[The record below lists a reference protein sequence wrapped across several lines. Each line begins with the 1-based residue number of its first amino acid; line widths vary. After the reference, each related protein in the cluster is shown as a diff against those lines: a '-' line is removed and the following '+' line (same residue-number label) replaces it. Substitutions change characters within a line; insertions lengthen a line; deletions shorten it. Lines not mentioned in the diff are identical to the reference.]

1 MEASPIGRTK
11 THKEHLERNALGLSE
26 IVMTGLAQ
34 MAPAFSVIFTAALI
48 ANVAG
53 SSVPLVFIL
62 AMVAIAATGNSL
74 AQFSRVWPSSGSF
87 VTFISRAIGPRVG
100 LSVAVTAL
108 VGYIVAFAGVY
119 LFVGSYITGEMIKSD
134 ARGLP
139 QIMTIL
145 FGVFVTV
152 PVILGV
158 RIGIRVAI
166 IVYAFEV
173 AILLTFII
181 AVFVQG
187 GDHGLSSTPF
197 TFSGAGLK
205 GVALGF
211 ALAVLAF
218 VGFEAPAPLAEE
230 SQNPRRNV
238 PLAIMIGIFFT
249 GALYIAG
256 AYAGVTAFS
265 NASAFAGDS
274 APFTTAAKQF
284 ISPIAVLVTWLLLT
298 SVTGSYLGANT
309 ETARVI
315 FSGAREG
322 LWSRHL
328 ARVHPRF
335 KTPWLAVLAFVAP
348 SVALGVAATAFT
360 DIGTASG
367 FLATYGTLGIIFMYV
382 MTNFALVVFWIRER
396 KAGTTRHVITR
407 LVVPLVGIAT
417 MALPYWSTFQ
427 PGQASPYDKLPWLF
441 PLLIALGVVYTVVL
455 QMTKPGLVDRAGTI
469 VMGEYLPRGELMES
483 DRRATPGR
491 AAEPGAVT

>member
-1 MEASPIGRTK
+1 MEARSATMATER
-11 THKEHLERNALGLSE
+11 LERNALGLPE

-34 MAPAFSVIFTAALI
+34 MAPAFSVMFTAALI
-48 ANVAG
+48 ASVAG
-53 SSVPLVFIL
+53 ASVPLVFLL
-62 AMVAIAATGNSL
+62 AMVAIAATGNAL
-74 AQFSRVWPSSGSF
+74 AQFSRIWPSSGSF
-87 VTFISRAIGPRVG
+87 ITFISRAIGPRVG
-100 LSVAVTAL
+100 LSVSVTAL

-119 LFVGSYITGEMIKSD
+119 LFVGSYIAGEMIKSD

-139 QIMTIL
+139 QLMTIL
-145 FGVFVTV
+145 FGIFVTV

-158 RIGIRVAI
+158 RVGIRAAI

-173 AILLTFII
+173 AILLAFII
-181 AVFVQG
+181 AVLVQG
-187 GDHGLSSTPF
+187 GDHGLSATPF

-230 SQNPRRNV
+230 SENPRRNV
-238 PLAIMIGIFFT
+238 PLAIMIGIFLT
-249 GALYIAG
+249 GTLYVAG
-256 AYAGVTAFS
+256 AYAGVMAFPD
-265 NASAFAGDS
+265 AAAFAGDG
-274 APFTTAAKQF
+274 APFTTAAKEF
-284 ISPIAVLVTWLLLT
+284 ISPIGVLVTWLLLT

-335 KTPWLAVLAFVAP
+335 KTPWLAVIAFVAP
-348 SVALGVAATAFT
+348 SVALGVLATAFT
-360 DIGTASG
+360 DLGTASG

-382 MTNFALVVFWIRER
+382 MTNFALTVLWVRER
-396 KAGTTRHVITR
+396 RAGRTRPVLTW
-407 LVVPLVGIAT
+407 LVVPIVGISA

-427 PGQASPYDKLPWLF
+427 PGQPSPYDKLPWLF
-441 PLLIALGVVYTVVL
+441 PLLIALGILYTVFL
-455 QMTKPGLVDRAGTI
+455 QMTKPHLVQRAGTI
-469 VMGEYLPRGELMES
+469 VMGDYLPAGELLENARRPPTES
-483 DRRATPGR
+483 AATPGGV
-491 AAEPGAVT
+491 A

>member
-1 MEASPIGRTK
+1 MEARPVTSATER
-11 THKEHLERNALGLSE
+11 LERNALGLPE

-34 MAPAFSVIFTAALI
+34 MAPAFSVMFTAALI
-48 ANVAG
+48 ASVAG
-53 SSVPLVFIL
+53 PSVPLVFLL
-62 AMVAIAATGNSL
+62 AMVAIAATGNAL
-74 AQFSRVWPSSGSF
+74 AQFSKIWPSSGSF
-87 VTFISRAIGPRVG
+87 ITFISRAVGPRVG

-119 LFVGSYITGEMIKSD
+119 LFVGSYIAGEMIKSD

-139 QIMTIL
+139 QLMTIL
-145 FGVFVTV
+145 FGIFVTV

-158 RIGIRVAI
+158 RVGIRVAI
-166 IVYAFEV
+166 LVYAFEV
-173 AILLTFII
+173 AILLAFII
-181 AVFVQG
+181 AVLVQG
-187 GDHGLSSTPF
+187 GDHGLSGTPF

-230 SQNPRRNV
+230 SENPRRNV
-238 PLAIMIGIFFT
+238 PLAIMIGIFLT
-249 GALYIAG
+249 GALYVAG
-256 AYAGVTAFS
+256 AYAGVMAFS
-265 NASAFAGDS
+265 DAETFSGDA
-274 APFTTAAKQF
+274 APFTTAAKEF

-335 KTPWLAVLAFVAP
+335 KTPWLAVIAFVAP
-348 SVALGVAATAFT
+348 SVALGVVATAFT

-367 FLATYGTLGIIFMYV
+367 FLATFGTLGIIFMYV
-382 MTNFALVVFWIRER
+382 MTNLALIVLWIRER
-396 KAGTTRHVITR
+396 RARKTRSVVTW
-407 LVVPLVGIAT
+407 LVVPLVGIAA

-441 PLLIALGVVYTVVL
+441 PLLIIAGILYTIVL
-455 QMTKPGLVDRAGTI
+455 QLTKPHLVDRAGTI
-469 VMGEYLPRGELMES
+469 VMGEYLPRGELLEEDGRPAAGS
-483 DRRATPGR
+483 APAPGG
-491 AAEPGAVT
+491 AA